1 MYGLDLPAETTKALT
16 VVRELLIMGSFPGE
30 VAPHVVASIQLLAG
44 MIAASQ
50 PDGDATDGE
59 SGNESEPAGT
69 GTPKKR
75 GRPRK
80 ILPAQ
85 A

>member
-1 MYGLDLPAETTKALT
+1 MEGLDLPAETTKALT
-16 VVRELLIMGSFPGE
+16 VVRELLLMGSFPGE
-30 VAPHVVASIQLLAG
+30 VAPHVAAGLQLLAG

-59 SGNESEPAGT
+59 SGNDDPQSAVT
-69 GTPKKR
+69 KKR

-80 ILPAQ
+80 VLPAEAQ
-85 A
+85 